1 MTAAGRVGNVAPVA
15 YQTLRYE
22 VGDDKVATITID
34 RTDKLNA
41 FNRQMRME
49 FRSVW
54 GDVRDD
60 DRVNAVVLRA
70 EGRAFSAGIDVAE
83 RAEEGTESEPPIPF
97 MGIDPGVSL
106 GPKSNLVWKPVVCA
120 VQGIAAGGA
129 QYWINESDIVICSDD
144 AVFFDP
150 HVTYGMTSACEPI
163 GLAARIPYGEAARW
177 ALMGLDERMSA
188 QRAFQIGLVSEIIPR
203 DELWDHA
210 HWIAATIAAK
220 PSVATQ
226 GTVKALWQS
235 LDQPR
240 TTAVNMALMYVQLGN
255 RVGES
260 EVDRGEVARPK
271 PRIR

>member
-1 MTAAGRVGNVAPVA
+1 VT
-15 YQTLRYE
+15 YETLLYE
-22 VGDDKVATITID
+22 VGDDKVATITIN
-34 RTDKLNA
+34 RPDKLNS
-41 FNRQMRME
+41 FNQTMRAE
-49 FRSVW
+49 FREVW
-54 GDVRDD
+54 KAVRDD
-60 DRVNAVVLRA
+60 DGVNVVVLRA
-70 EGRAFSAGIDVAE
+70 SGRAFSAGIDVTE
-83 RAEEGTESEPPIPF
+83 RAEVGSESEPPIPF

-106 GPKSNLVWKPVVCA
+106 GPKSNQVWKPIVCA

-129 QYWINESDIVICSDD
+129 QYWINESDIVICSED

-188 QRAFQIGLVSEIIPR
+188 QRALQIGLVSEVLPGS
-203 DELWDHA
+203 ELWDHA

-240 TTAVNMALMYVQLGN
+240 TTAVNMGLLYVQVGN
-255 RVGES
+255 RLGES
-260 EVDRGEVARPK
+260 EIDRASVVRPE